1 MDGYNDHR
9 IVMSLAAAA
18 FGADGEVIISDMES
32 INKSYPK
39 FFEDYRKIGGK
50 ADVIMGE

>member
-1 MDGYNDHR
+1 
-9 IVMSLAAAA
+9 MSLAVAAA
-18 FGADGEVIISDMES
+18 CADGDVIISDMES

-39 FFEDYRKIGGK
+39 FFEDHRKLGGI